1 MAWPSLGSASP
12 RCTRIHMAL
21 NPAALYLTA
30 SMRPFSF
37 VRSPPSFASSQL
49 KTSSGFGP
57 RILDVVQPKQ
67 FWILHYFDARA
78 PWVFHERELEEPGR
92 LARWRDDLDTRRR
105 EFFHLRIKVR
115 EREPHMIDGASSAR
129 LRVRLFGEDK
139 PRAAEHKP
147 VRTLR
152 EPPGAEVLL
161 LPVGGRCRI
170 GHVQMDV
177 VVGKRLRRGG
187 AGESPQNEADESRRK
202 HDPSQHEELLFTIGP
217 WF

>member
-1 MAWPSLGSASP
+1 MIFTWLRVTALHQDPHVVEPGRAVFDGVDASLELCALSAELCQQPAEDLIRVWS
-12 RCTRIHMAL
+12 THM
-21 NPAALYLTA
+21 
-30 SMRPFSF
+30 
-37 VRSPPSFASSQL
+37 
-49 KTSSGFGP
+49 
-57 RILDVVQPKQ
+57 DVVQPEQ

-78 PWVFHERELEEPGR
+78 PWVFHERQLEEPGH
-92 LARWRDDLDTRRR
+92 LARWRDDLDARRS
-105 EFFHLRIKVR
+105 EFFHLRIEVR
-115 EREPHMIDGASSAR
+115 EREPHMIDGASGAR
-129 LRVRLFGEDK
+129 LRIRLFDEDK

-152 EPPGAEVLL
+152 EPPRAEVLL
-161 LPVGGRCRI
+161 IPVGGRCRI